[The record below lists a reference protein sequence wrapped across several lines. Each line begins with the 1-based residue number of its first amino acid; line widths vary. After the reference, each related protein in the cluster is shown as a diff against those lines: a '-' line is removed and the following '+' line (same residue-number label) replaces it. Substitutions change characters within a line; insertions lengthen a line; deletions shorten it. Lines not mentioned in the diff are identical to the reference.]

1 MKVRM
6 KVKIYIIL
14 RSWEEKKIGSWLI
27 DFNARF
33 YELNLE
39 KGKETLEMFLVNNL
53 SYRYYTYTKE
63 KDNDSLSIARGLI
76 GSERR
81 WSGPEKEEPEEWVE
95 TR

>member
-1 MKVRM
+1 
-6 KVKIYIIL
+6 
-14 RSWEEKKIGSWLI
+14 
-27 DFNARF
+27 
-33 YELNLE
+33 
-39 KGKETLEMFLVNNL
+39 MFLVNNL
-53 SYRYYTYTKE
+53 SYRYCTYTKE